1 MLWGAA
7 VSWVINNWMLC
18 EAVILL
24 KSGSSRVSVAISPN
38 DCQGCAPCL
47 QLFSDTKSNSPRKME
62 RRRN

>member
-7 VSWVINNWMLC
+7 VSWVTNNWMLW

-38 DCQGCAPCL
+38 DCHGWAPCL
-47 QLFSDTKSNSPRKME
+47 QLLSNANNNSPRKME
-62 RRRN
+62 RRGN